1 MMVLMQATATDAQ
14 VDEVITRIAA
24 FQAQPIRLPG
34 DDHVAIGVASAISPD
49 LRPRLT
55 EALSLL
61 PGVESV
67 VQISRPFKLAS
78 REFHR
83 TDTVFT
89 IKGVTI
95 GGNQCVV
102 TGGPCSVESRSQ
114 IFETARAV
122 QAAGAKILR
131 GGAYKPRTSPYAF
144 QGLGKEGLE
153 LLKEVGD
160 ELGIVTVSEV
170 MAPEDVPLVAE
181 YVDILQIGARNM
193 QNYPLLIAAGKSGH
207 PALLKRGPSATIDE
221 FLLAAEYLLHHGTE
235 RVILCERGIIP
246 IDKTYTR
253 NTLDL
258 NTVPV
263 LKYLTHL
270 PVFVDP
276 AHGTGVTRYV
286 PAMAR
291 AGVAVGADGIMVE
304 VHPNPKEALSDG
316 AQSLTPAQFA
326 EMMPELARVA
336 QAIGRSL

>member
-1 MMVLMQATATDAQ
+1 MMVLMHVEATEEQ
-14 VDEVITRIAA
+14 VDEVVAKIEA
-24 FQAQPIRLPG
+24 FQAHPIRLPG

-61 PGVESV
+61 PGVDSV

-78 REFHR
+78 REFR
-83 TDTVFT
+83 KVDTVFT
-89 IKGVTI
+89 LKGVTI
-95 GGNQCVV
+95 GGNQCVI
-102 TGGPCSVESRSQ
+102 TGGPCSVESREQ

-122 QAAGAKILR
+122 QASGAKILR

-160 ELGIVTVSEV
+160 ALNIVTVSEV
-170 MAPEDVPLVAE
+170 MDPADVSLVTE

-207 PALLKRGPSATIDE
+207 PTLLKRGPSATIDE

-235 RVILCERGIIP
+235 RVILCERGVHP
-246 IDKTYTR
+246 IDRTYTR

-258 NTVPV
+258 NAVPV

-286 PAMAR
+286 SAMAR
-291 AGVAVGADGIMVE
+291 AGLAAGADGIMVE
-304 VHPNPKEALSDG
+304 VHPHPKEALADG
-316 AQSLTPAQFA
+316 AQSQTPAQFD
-326 EMMPELARVA
+326 EMMQELRKVA
-336 QAIGRSL
+336 QAIGRDL

>member
-1 MMVLMQATATDAQ
+1 MMVLMHVEATEEQ
-14 VDEVITRIAA
+14 VDEVVAKIEA
-24 FQAQPIRLPG
+24 FQAHPIRLPG

-61 PGVESV
+61 PGVDSV

-78 REFHR
+78 REFR
-83 TDTVFT
+83 KVDTVFT
-89 IKGVTI
+89 LKGVTI
-95 GGNQCVV
+95 GGNQCVI
-102 TGGPCSVESRSQ
+102 TGGPCSVESREQ

-122 QAAGAKILR
+122 QASGAKILR

-160 ELGIVTVSEV
+160 ALNIVTVSEV
-170 MAPEDVPLVAE
+170 MDPADVSLVTE

-207 PALLKRGPSATIDE
+207 PTLLKRGPSATIDE

-235 RVILCERGIIP
+235 RVILCERGVHP
-246 IDKTYTR
+246 IDRTYTR

-258 NTVPV
+258 NAVPV

-286 PAMAR
+286 SAMAR
-291 AGVAVGADGIMVE
+291 AGLAAGADGIMVE
-304 VHPNPKEALSDG
+304 VHPHPKEALSDG
-316 AQSLTPAQFA
+316 AQSQTPTQFD
-326 EMMPELARVA
+326 EMMQELRKVA
-336 QAIGRSL
+336 QAIGRDL